1 MTSTTSS
8 NNRASLLYKWAL
20 RRNRSM
26 MIVFSILMI
35 VGILIDING
44 LSWLKSES
52 PSVIDD
58 AKMTIGMISLIT
70 AQVGAIF
77 MTLIS
82 SLITFSFLHN
92 KRSVDMYGSIPVKR
106 ETVFI
111 THLLASITAV
121 GVPFILGSLVVI
133 GITASSATI
142 GTFLLLLLFGIL
154 GIISSCI
161 FTVLMAYC
169 CGTTIDTIITAIG
182 FSVIYSGIVGLYWTL
197 MSNMIPG
204 VDFEQLFTTPII
216 ALLCPYAFCFFS
228 DAYKVIDEGTSLI
241 TMLVWMVI
249 YTVAMFF
256 LAFRM
261 SKRRKAEIAQGGFA
275 VNWIPLVVKAGASIV
290 CGGLVGGIAAA
301 SSSESGMGIMVLF
314 SLWYLIM
321 GAAAFVIVNIIIERG
336 FKGNF
341 KKSAITYAC
350 TTAVFLTSLFAL
362 TTGLGIDTYVPVP
375 ENVKS
380 AQINYDE
387 MSTDPENIKTITEI
401 HKSIAESI
409 HNSDMRPYYPF
420 ADNSEFYYYTTD
432 GDYDKTRDMY
442 PLIDRCVTIRYKKN
456 VGFSTY
462 RSYYINPNRET
473 AKIYDFD
480 KLESLLEK
488 YYSSEE
494 YKRTQNTPIWNSEMP
509 SSVKIDTS
517 NPPTISYQMYM
528 DTTSNSDDDYYYS
541 SNYTT
546 VNENI
551 IPYNKTFLSG
561 LYSALREDILA
572 DNEYYTQ
579 FLYSNGN
586 ENRDILGESYIT
598 LSVNYN
604 YNSDYFSKENFE
616 TVSGWGDGV
625 HVIIKDSYVNTRNYL
640 KEHYIETEV
649 KLPEKYASEYKMSAS
664 GYMEYLNRIDS
675 EKVEG
680 YIAFGQ
686 NGKIEDLLRAVDA
699 ASELMEGTA
708 LTRMGSIDDFDAWH
722 AAHGKEFKEQL
733 LKLTQTTYNNY
744 PLKFEERPEYT
755 NDFMTK
761 EGLAGNWYYMEDM
774 IFGELDNQI
783 NQIVIDINKS
793 NEKPSAVPETN
804 STEDA
809 PAEGV

>member
-1 MTSTTSS
+1 
-8 NNRASLLYKWAL
+8 
-20 RRNRSM
+20 
-26 MIVFSILMI
+26 
-35 VGILIDING
+35 
-44 LSWLKSES
+44 
-52 PSVIDD
+52 
-58 AKMTIGMISLIT
+58 
-70 AQVGAIF
+70 
-77 MTLIS
+77 
-82 SLITFSFLHN
+82 
-92 KRSVDMYGSIPVKR
+92 
-106 ETVFI
+106 
-111 THLLASITAV
+111 
-121 GVPFILGSLVVI
+121 
-133 GITASSATI
+133 
-142 GTFLLLLLFGIL
+142 
-154 GIISSCI
+154 
-161 FTVLMAYC
+161 
-169 CGTTIDTIITAIG
+169 
-182 FSVIYSGIVGLYWTL
+182 
-197 MSNMIPG
+197 
-204 VDFEQLFTTPII
+204 
-216 ALLCPYAFCFFS
+216 
-228 DAYKVIDEGTSLI
+228 
-241 TMLVWMVI
+241 
-249 YTVAMFF
+249 
-256 LAFRM
+256 
-261 SKRRKAEIAQGGFA
+261 
-275 VNWIPLVVKAGASIV
+275 
-290 CGGLVGGIAAA
+290 
-301 SSSESGMGIMVLF
+301 
-314 SLWYLIM
+314 
-321 GAAAFVIVNIIIERG
+321 
-336 FKGNF
+336 
-341 KKSAITYAC
+341 
-350 TTAVFLTSLFAL
+350 
-362 TTGLGIDTYVPVP
+362 
-375 ENVKS
+375 
-380 AQINYDE
+380 
-387 MSTDPENIKTITEI
+387 
-401 HKSIAESI
+401 
-409 HNSDMRPYYPF
+409 
-420 ADNSEFYYYTTD
+420 
-432 GDYDKTRDMY
+432 
-442 PLIDRCVTIRYKKN
+442 
-456 VGFSTY
+456 
-462 RSYYINPNRET
+462 
-473 AKIYDFD
+473 
-480 KLESLLEK
+480 
-488 YYSSEE
+488 
-494 YKRTQNTPIWNSEMP
+494 MP